1 MPGLVHRTVNARP
14 HSDFAHPS
22 GFEPLTYGSGDSNT
36 LLGDSSKRSQ
46 TIGSV
51 RVGTKGRVQPSHG
64 LAPFSSPF
72 AAPVLQGFGEHLLTV
87 REVADRLRVST
98 ATVYTLCQSGELPSI
113 RVVNSIRVSERMLQ
127 AFLSLRAERKDGRVA
142 TTEGA
147 K

>member
-1 MPGLVHRTVNARP
+1 V
-14 HSDFAHPS
+14 
-22 GFEPLTYGSGDSNT
+22 TYGFGASNT
-36 LLGDSSKRSQ
+36 VLGDSSKRSQ
-46 TIGSV
+46 TVGSV

-87 REVADRLRVST
+87 REVAGRLRVST
-98 ATVYTLCQSGELPSI
+98 ATVYALCQSSELPSI

-127 AFLSLRAERKDGRVA
+127 AFLSLRTERKGGRVA
-142 TTEGA
+142 MTEGA